1 MKFEL
6 TNMRIKITDIEY
18 LNDLRAV
25 ANNLGK
31 NCLKQRDY
39 SKKNG
44 AKYSLNSAIKRFG
57 DWNTLLKEAGLEG
70 EKSLKGMEY
79 GEKQIKDEVLIADLI
94 LVAKKLNKPNLT
106 SDEYT
111 QHGKF
116 TSVTMGV
123 RFGSWNKAKEKAN
136 LEVSNV
142 INNSTEELF
151 QNILDLWTLLGRQPK
166 YGEVVAPLSKFHG
179 ATYGRR
185 FGSWTAALEAFIEYV
200 NSENPT
206 TEQIENDKTDL
217 IPLNSSIE
225 NQNRPEKEIK
235 TKRTSRN
242 INLRMRWTIL
252 QRDNF
257 SCRKCGRSPAKD
269 QSVILHVDHIIPW
282 SKDGE
287 TVIENLETLCEKCN
301 LGKSNLQ

>member
-6 TNMRIKITDIEY
+6 RNMRIKITDIEY
-18 LNDLRAV
+18 LNDLRTV
-25 ANNLGK
+25 ANKLGK

-94 LVAKKLNKPNLT
+94 RVAKELNKPNLT
-106 SDEYT
+106 SNEYT
-111 QHGKF
+111 KHGKF

-166 YGEVVAPLSKFHG
+166 YGEVVAPLSRFHG

-185 FGSWTAALEAFIEYV
+185 FGSWTAALNEFIAYV
-200 NSENPT
+200 NSENPI
-206 TEQIENDKTDL
+206 EQIDNEEAEL
-217 IPLNSSIE
+217 IPLNTS
-225 NQNRPEKEIK
+225 NGVQNRIKKEIK

-242 INLRMRWTIL
+242 INLRLRWTIL

-257 SCRKCGRSPAKD
+257 SCTKCGRSPAKD
-269 QSVILHVDHIIPW
+269 PSVILHVDHIIPW

-301 LGKSNLQ
+301 LGKSNLL

>member
-1 MKFEL
+1 
-6 TNMRIKITDIEY
+6 MRIKITDIEY

-25 ANNLGK
+25 ANRLGK
-31 NCLKQRDY
+31 HCLKQRDY

-70 EKSLKGMEY
+70 ERSLKGMEY

-94 LVAKKLNKPNLT
+94 RVAKELNKPNLT

-111 QHGKF
+111 KHGKF

-185 FGSWTAALEAFIEYV
+185 FGSNAQNYIEIFYTDNGQLKSKLIRYSLKKIQEDFDFLV
-200 NSENPT
+200 QIHRSHLINPSHFKYWKNPNT
-206 TEQIENDKTDL
+206 IFLTQIELPVSKNY
-217 IPLNSSIE
+217 
-225 NQNRPEKEIK
+225 KEQLL
-235 TKRTSRN
+235 S
-242 INLRMRWTIL
+242 L
-252 QRDNF
+252 
-257 SCRKCGRSPAKD
+257 
-269 QSVILHVDHIIPW
+269 
-282 SKDGE
+282 
-287 TVIENLETLCEKCN
+287 
-301 LGKSNLQ
+301 